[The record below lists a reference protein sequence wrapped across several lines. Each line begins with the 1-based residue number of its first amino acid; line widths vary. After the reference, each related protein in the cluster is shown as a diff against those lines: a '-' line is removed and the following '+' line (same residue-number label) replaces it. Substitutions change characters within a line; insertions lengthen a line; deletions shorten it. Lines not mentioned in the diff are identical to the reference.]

1 LSAQELSRMFTRQTL
16 LVRDPLLSFSTT
28 RLFHRKSSKVLLK
41 SDGPG
46 KHMNRTRTFI
56 VAICFSFSA
65 LFSVTFSARVPKT
78 VVYKVGVMNR
88 QFTPPEPYDWRDA
101 KAHALIADIWY
112 PAGPS
117 AVEQSQWI
125 GPPDTPFASAGKAA
139 PNSPIIAAPAK
150 FPLILLSHGFGASSS
165 MMAWLGTA
173 LASHGYIAAAVN
185 HPGNN
190 SLEAYT
196 VQGAI
201 LWWERAADETVVL
214 DQLLADST
222 FGPRIDSKR
231 IGAAGFSL
239 GGLTVLELA
248 GGIPELSRYQEFCK
262 SPKADGM
269 CVDPVEFPGLLAK
282 ATALSQTD
290 PAVRAAL
297 SEGSKSHRD
306 PRVRAVF
313 AMAPAIGPAFE
324 PDSLA
329 KISIPTQIVAGAL
342 DTTVP
347 LETGAKFFAALIPGA
362 RLTIFQSVG
371 HYTFLATCG
380 ELGRRNRPELCL
392 DQAGILRDEIHAQ
405 TATMAYNFFDA
416 NLK

>member
-1 LSAQELSRMFTRQTL
+1 
-16 LVRDPLLSFSTT
+16 
-28 RLFHRKSSKVLLK
+28 
-41 SDGPG
+41 
-46 KHMNRTRTFI
+46 MNRTRAFI
-56 VAICFSFSA
+56 VALCFALSVLFVSSA
-65 LFSVTFSARVPKT
+65 QARSKT
-78 VVYKVGVMNR
+78 VVYKVGMINR
-88 QFTPPEPYDWRDA
+88 HFTPPEPYDWRDA
-101 KAHALIADIWY
+101 KTHSLITDIWY
-112 PAGPS
+112 PAVPT

-125 GPPDTPFASAGKAA
+125 GNPGAPFASAGKAA
-139 PNSPIIAAPAK
+139 PDAPMLVTPAK
-150 FPLILLSHGFGASSS
+150 LPLILLSHGFGASSS

-173 LASHGYIAAAVN
+173 LASHGYIAASVN

-196 VQGAI
+196 IQGSI
-201 LWWERAADETVVL
+201 LWWERATDETVIL

-282 ATALSQTD
+282 ATALTETD
-290 PAVRAAL
+290 PALRAAL
-297 SEGSKSHRD
+297 DEGSKSHRD
-306 PRVRAVF
+306 TRIRAVF
-313 AMAPAIGPAFE
+313 AMAPAMGPAFE

-329 KISIPTQIVAGAL
+329 KISIPAQIVAGAV

-347 LETGAKFFAALIPGA
+347 LESGAKFFAAHIPGA
-362 RLTIFQSVG
+362 QLTIFQSVG

-380 ELGRRNRPELCL
+380 ETGRRARPDLCL
-392 DQAGILRDEIHAQ
+392 DQAGILRDEIHTQ
-405 TATMAYNFFDA
+405 TATMAFHFFDA

>member
-1 LSAQELSRMFTRQTL
+1 
-16 LVRDPLLSFSTT
+16 
-28 RLFHRKSSKVLLK
+28 
-41 SDGPG
+41 
-46 KHMNRTRTFI
+46 MNRTRAFI
-56 VAICFSFSA
+56 FTVCFAASI
-65 LFSVTFSARVPKT
+65 LFLSTAEARVPKT
-78 VVYKVGVMNR
+78 VIYKVGVMNR

-101 KAHALIADIWY
+101 KTHALVTDIWY
-112 PAGPS
+112 PADPS
-117 AVEQSQWI
+117 AVEQLQWI
-125 GPPDTPFASAGKAA
+125 GSPDTPFASAGKSA
-139 PNSPIIAAPAK
+139 PNSPIVAAPAK
-150 FPLILLSHGFGASSS
+150 LPLILLSHGFGASSS

-196 VQGAI
+196 VQGSI
-201 LWWERAADETVVL
+201 LWWERAVDESTLL

-222 FGPRIDSKR
+222 FGSRIDAKR

-239 GGLTVLELA
+239 GGLTALELA

-282 ATALSQTD
+282 ATALAQTD
-290 PAVRAAL
+290 PAMRAAL
-297 SEGSKSHRD
+297 SESAKSHRD
-306 PRVRAVF
+306 PRVRAIF
-313 AMAPAIGPAFE
+313 TMAPAIGPAFE

-329 KISIPTQIVAGAL
+329 KISIPTQIVAGAV

-347 LETGAKFFAALIPGA
+347 LETSAKFFAAHIPGA
-362 RLTIFQSVG
+362 QLTIFQSVG
-371 HYTFLATCG
+371 HFTFLATCG
-380 ELGRRNRPELCL
+380 ETGRRARPDLCL
-392 DQAGILRDEIHAQ
+392 DQAGILRDEIHTQ
-405 TATMAYNFFDA
+405 TATMAYHFFDA

>member
-1 LSAQELSRMFTRQTL
+1 
-16 LVRDPLLSFSTT
+16 
-28 RLFHRKSSKVLLK
+28 
-41 SDGPG
+41 
-46 KHMNRTRTFI
+46 MNRTRTFI
-56 VAICFSFSA
+56 VALCFSCSA
-65 LFSVTFSARVPKT
+65 LFSSTFPARVPKT
-78 VVYKVGVMNR
+78 VVYKVGVMSR
-88 QFTPPEPYDWRDA
+88 KFTPPEPYDWRDA

-112 PAGPS
+112 PADPS
-117 AVEQSQWI
+117 AVEQTQWI
-125 GPPDTPFASAGKAA
+125 GSPDTPFASAGKAA

-196 VQGAI
+196 VQGSI

-282 ATALSQTD
+282 ATALSQSD

-306 PRVRAVF
+306 PRVRAIF

-347 LETGAKFFAALIPGA
+347 LETGAKFFATRIPGA

>member
-1 LSAQELSRMFTRQTL
+1 
-16 LVRDPLLSFSTT
+16 
-28 RLFHRKSSKVLLK
+28 
-41 SDGPG
+41 
-46 KHMNRTRTFI
+46 
-56 VAICFSFSA
+56 
-65 LFSVTFSARVPKT
+65 
-78 VVYKVGVMNR
+78 
-88 QFTPPEPYDWRDA
+88 
-101 KAHALIADIWY
+101 
-112 PAGPS
+112 
-117 AVEQSQWI
+117 
-125 GPPDTPFASAGKAA
+125 
-139 PNSPIIAAPAK
+139 
-150 FPLILLSHGFGASSS
+150 
-165 MMAWLGTA
+165 
-173 LASHGYIAAAVN
+173 
-185 HPGNN
+185 
-190 SLEAYT
+190 
-196 VQGAI
+196 
-201 LWWERAADETVVL
+201 
-214 DQLLADST
+214 
-222 FGPRIDSKR
+222 
-231 IGAAGFSL
+231 
-239 GGLTVLELA
+239 
-248 GGIPELSRYQEFCK
+248 
-262 SPKADGM
+262 M